1 MLSCLLNCRKNIS
14 KNPRISKKNKGKLM
28 LLSKCAVCD
37 SKKLRFIKNQEVIG
51 LLNNLRLKIAL
62 KKILI
67 LGDNLF

>member
-1 MLSCLLNCRKNIS
+1 
-14 KNPRISKKNKGKLM
+14 M

-37 SKKLRFIKNQEVIG
+37 SKKLRFSKNQEVIG